1 MSYAKYKDLGEKKD
15 GQEENYDNQIYAFE
29 ISNIQQKHDFIKNN
43 RLCVVDVWAPWCGP
57 CKQISSRY
65 EKLAKQYSKPGFCM
79 LVKENADLNIPCYKG
94 TPKVLGVPTFQ
105 FFVNGQYIDSIVG
118 ADLKEVE
125 QKIISLI
132 K

>member
-15 GQEENYDNQIYAFE
+15 GIEDNNDNQIYAFE
-29 ISNIQQKHDFIKNN
+29 IKNLNQKTEFIKNN
-43 RLCVVDVWAPWCGP
+43 ILCVVKVWAEWCGP